1 MKRAW
6 ASKVTFLSLSLIMST
21 SLLAACSKGSES
33 TAEKHVLRL
42 GVLYGGADNESYVR
56 QQYTDTYEMMHKN
69 IDFEIVSAI
78 DYNQQRFD
86 TPGPDGI
93 TTQPDPFEKMKE
105 MLTGDNP
112 VDVVILDY
120 SMLRRLI
127 QDNML
132 QQLDPLIQKSKFDLS
147 DYVPTVID
155 GIKSADDSGNIY
167 ALTPTFSSSA
177 LYYNKKMFT
186 DAGVEPP
193 VDGMTWDDVINK
205 AKLVASG
212 EGADRKFGLS
222 INRWAGDGFSDIQTY
237 SAPLQLKM
245 WDDKGE
251 KMLVNN
257 EQWESV
263 WTTVADLYK
272 QKISPSQE
280 DMSAWQ
286 QKISTDN
293 PGYYNP
299 IGGDMF
305 MNGKVAMAVAE
316 YGYVNE
322 LSNTMNNASKIKNF
336 TPFDWDVVTMPTLT
350 SKPGIG
356 GNIYFSQLMGINTK
370 AQNPDDAWD
379 FVQFTNSADWAELK
393 SRSTYELVARKEF
406 LKPRN
411 GLNFN
416 IDAFTELKPIPPQ
429 STDTEKLMREKPG
442 IWEAQSPGY
451 ELFQKVVKGDMSAKE
466 ALQEW
471 ETKGNAVLEKIKNN
485 PTGGGGTDGG
495 GPIVKPLDDEAVS
508 VEAVPAG

>member
-1 MKRAW
+1 MKRKW
-6 ASKVTFLSLSLIMST
+6 ASKVTFLSLSLIMTT

-42 GVLYGGADNESYVR
+42 GVLYGGTDNESYVR

-78 DYNQQRFD
+78 DYNDQRYD
-86 TPGPDGI
+86 TPDPNGVVK
-93 TTQPDPFEKMKE
+93 QPDPFAKMKE

-127 QDNML
+127 QDNLL
-132 QQLDPLIQKSKFDLS
+132 QQLDPLIQKSKFDLT

-177 LYYNKKMFT
+177 LYYNKKLFADQGIDVPT
-186 DAGVEPP
+186 DN
-193 VDGMTWDDVINK
+193 MTWDEVINL
-205 AKLVASG
+205 ASRVATG

-222 INRWAGDGFSDIQTY
+222 INRWAGDGFSDVQTY
-237 SAPLQLKM
+237 AAPLQLKM

-257 EQWESV
+257 EQWESA
-263 WTTVADLYK
+263 WNAVANLYK

-286 QKISTDN
+286 TKISTDD
-293 PGYYNP
+293 PGAYNP
-299 IGGDMF
+299 LGSDMF
-305 MNGKVAMAVAE
+305 LNGKVAMTIAE

-322 LSNTMNNASKIKNF
+322 ISNAMNNASKIKNF
-336 TPFDWDVVTMPTLT
+336 TPFDWDVVTMPTQT

-356 GNIYFSQLMGINTK
+356 GNIYFSQLMGINAK

-379 FVQFTNSADWAELK
+379 FVQFTNSKDWAELK
-393 SRSTYELVARKEF
+393 SRSSYELVARKEF
-406 LKPRN
+406 LKPKDGMN
-411 GLNFN
+411 YN
-416 IDAFTELKPIPPQ
+416 INAFTTLKPIPPQ
-429 STDTEKLMREKPG
+429 STDTEKLQREKPG

-451 ELFQKVVKGDMSAKE
+451 ELFQKVIKGDISAKE

-471 ETKGNAVLEKIKNN
+471 ETKGNAVLEKLKTN
-485 PTGGGGTDGG
+485 PNGGAGEGVGGG
-495 GPIVKPLDDEAVS
+495 GPIVRPLDDTA

>member
-1 MKRAW
+1 MNRKW
-6 ASKVTFLSLSLIMST
+6 ASKTTFLSLALIMII

-78 DYNQQRFD
+78 DYNEQRYD
-86 TPGPDGI
+86 TPGPDGV
-93 TTQPDPFEKMKE
+93 TPQPDPFEKMKE

-127 QDNML
+127 QDNLL
-132 QQLDPLIQKSKFDLS
+132 QQLDPLIQKSKFDLT
-147 DYVPTVID
+147 DYVPTVLD
-155 GIKSADDSGNIY
+155 GIKSADDSNNIY

-177 LYYNKKMFT
+177 LYYNKKLFA

-193 VDGMTWDDVINK
+193 VDGMTWEDVINK
-205 AKLVASG
+205 AKLVSSG
-212 EGADRKFGLS
+212 EGTDRKFGLS

-263 WTTVADLYK
+263 WNTVADLYK

-293 PGYYNP
+293 PGGYNP

-305 MNGKVAMAVAE
+305 MNGKVAMTIGE

-322 LSNTMNNASKIKNF
+322 LSNAMNNATKIKNF
-336 TPFDWDVVTMPTLT
+336 NPFEWDVVTMPTQT

-356 GNIYFSQLMGINTK
+356 GNIYFSQLMGINAK
-370 AQNPDDAWD
+370 AQNADDAWD
-379 FVQFTNSADWAELK
+379 FIQFTNSAEWAEMK
-393 SRSTYELVARKEF
+393 SRSTYELVARKEY
-406 LKPRN
+406 LKPKN
-411 GLNFN
+411 GMNYN
-416 IDAFTELKPIPPQ
+416 IEAFTTLKPIPPQ

-485 PTGGGGTDGG
+485 PTGNTDGG
-495 GPIVKPLDDEAVS
+495 GKPMPLDDVA
-508 VEAVPAG
+508 VEAKPVG

>member
-1 MKRAW
+1 MKRKW
-6 ASKVTFLSLSLIMST
+6 ASKAAFLSLSLIMST

-78 DYNQQRFD
+78 DYNNFRYE
-86 TPGPDGI
+86 TPGPDGVNK
-93 TTQPDPFEKMKE
+93 QPDPFEKMKE

-127 QDNML
+127 QDNLL
-132 QQLDPLIQKSKFDLS
+132 QQLDPLIQKSKFDLT

-186 DAGVEPP
+186 DAGVDMPK
-193 VDGMTWDDVINK
+193 DGMTWDEVINT

-212 EGADRKFGLS
+212 EGTDRKFGLS
-222 INRWAGDGFSDIQTY
+222 INRWAGDGFSDVQTY

-257 EQWESV
+257 EQWESA
-263 WTTVADLYK
+263 WNTVADLYK

-286 QKISTDN
+286 QKESAGD
-293 PGYYNP
+293 GAYNP
-299 IGGDMF
+299 LGSDMF
-305 MNGKVAMAVAE
+305 INGKVAMTIAE
-316 YGYVNE
+316 YGYINE
-322 LSNTMNNASKIKNF
+322 LSNAMNNADKIKNF
-336 TPFDWDVVTMPTLT
+336 SPFDWDVVTMPTQT

-356 GNIYFSQLMGINTK
+356 GNIYFSQLMGINAK

-379 FVQFTNSADWAELK
+379 FVQFTNSAEWAELK

-406 LKPRN
+406 LKPKN
-411 GLNFN
+411 GLNYN
-416 IDAFTELKPIPPQ
+416 INAFTTLKPIPPQ

-451 ELFQKVVKGDMSAKE
+451 ELFQKVIKDEISAKE

-471 ETKGNAVLEKIKNN
+471 ETKGNAVLEKLKTN
-485 PTGGGGTDGG
+485 PNGGVGDGG
-495 GPIVKPLDDEAVS
+495 GPKPLDTAVS
-508 VEAVPAG
+508 VEAEPAG